1 MNFGLVGKK
10 KSKDL
15 IESAML
21 ITIQNKIT
29 QHLQIPCRSSQVA
42 TARQPM
48 DRK

>member
-21 ITIQNKIT
+21 ITIQKISH
-29 QHLQIPCRSSQVA
+29 QRSAKSL
-42 TARQPM
+42 
-48 DRK
+48 